1 MSSKLNPFLRA
12 SLEFPS
18 GGTLTLPTVFE
29 REDDAVERRVGEE
42 LVGRKCDR
50 WLAQNWEL
58 KY

>member
-50 WLAQNWEL
+50 WLAQN
-58 KY
+58 